1 MIALL
6 LLLQQA
12 GTPTVGDTVWL
23 VRTVAVPP
31 GAEVR
36 PAPWEPAAPV
46 GLLGSP
52 ILRRSGDSVTVAY
65 PAVAWAAGRHEVQVP
80 GPVVIRPDGRT
91 DSLPP
96 ALQAFEVASVLPG
109 GARVDSLPV
118 QPEAGIVEQR
128 VTSPWPLL
136 VALGVAALLF
146 APMAW
151 WWRRRGP
158 VMSEVAAPAGPP
170 VTLPLAE
177 WGEDGEHRAVAA
189 VAALELRRAL
199 LKQLPGIPAGVVT
212 SRLVRIVTE
221 QRPAWPGE
229 EIATVLRALEAAEFA
244 EAPGAA
250 VVELAGR
257 ARELAARVEGA

>member
-1 MIALL
+1 MITLL

-12 GTPTVGDTVWL
+12 AGPTVGDTIWL
-23 VRTVAVPP
+23 TRTVVVPA

-36 PAPWEPAAPV
+36 PAPWEPTAPV

-52 ILRRSGDSVTVAY
+52 IVRRSGDSVTVAY
-65 PAVAWAAGRHEVQVP
+65 PAVSWAAGRHEVEVP

-91 DSLPP
+91 DSVPP
-96 ALQAFEVASVLPG
+96 AVQAFVVASVLPS

-128 VTSPWPLL
+128 ITSPWPPLA
-136 VALGVAALLF
+136 ALGVVALLF
-146 APMAW
+146 APIAW

-158 VMSEVAAPAGPP
+158 PMPEGPAGSAP
-170 VTLPLAE
+170 VALPLAE
-177 WGEDGEHRAVAA
+177 WGEDGEQRAVAA

-199 LKQLPGIPAGVVT
+199 LKQLPGVPAGVVT
-212 SRLVRIVTE
+212 SRLVRIVAE
-221 QRPAWPGE
+221 QRPAWPTE

-244 EAPGAA
+244 AAPGAA
-250 VVELAGR
+250 VVELADR
-257 ARELAARVEGA
+257 AAQLAARVEGG